1 MSITYNDPA
10 GGTASD
16 MGSQIRTDYY
26 NKKALIEAKKEQY
39 FGQLAD
45 VTKMPKNMG
54 KTIKQYHYLPLL
66 DDRNIN
72 DQGLNASGVVGNFD
86 ISLRVT
92 GPGSDGTAG
101 TGEIRYFTGDG
112 TTELLAIA
120 DMQAKFNAWHKAL
133 VVAGGL
139 EGILTTPGTDD
150 ADYTNNV
157 TTGGTYSSGQSAY
170 DSGYRFFPVAT
181 NAAGLVAS
189 TNSDSGNLYGSSKD
203 IGSVSGK
210 LPSLSENGGRV
221 NRVGFTRVE
230 IEGTIAKFGFFDE
243 YTQESVDFDSD
254 SELEMHIVRE
264 SVMGAN
270 EMTEDALQIDLING
284 AGVVRFS
291 GAATNLATLTG
302 VTASGITEVT
312 YEDLVR
318 LSIDL
323 DNNRTPKK
331 TTMITGTRMVD
342 TRTIDGAR
350 VLYIGSELIPTIKR
364 MTDYHSDKAF
374 IEVHKYAAGGNTF
387 TGEIGSVDQFRI
399 VVVPEMMKHEG
410 AGAVEGVNAG
420 YLATGGNYDAF
431 PMLCV
436 GEKSF
441 TTIGFQT
448 DGKTVKF
455 KTKHAKPGSVES
467 YSGDPFGETG
477 FYSIKWYYGTM
488 ILRSERLAVVW
499 TVARY

>member
-1 MSITYNDPA
+1 MAITYNDGNPSNI
-10 GGTASD
+10 GT
-16 MGSQIRTDYY
+16 QIRTDYY

-72 DQGLNASGVVGNFD
+72 DQGLNAAGVAGNFD
-86 ISLRVT
+86 ISIRVQ
-92 GPGSDGTAG
+92 GPGSDGTPG
-101 TGEIRYFTGDG
+101 TGEVRYWAGDG
-112 TTELLAIA
+112 ATAALAVTDAVTKINNWVEA
-120 DMQAKFNAWHKAL
+120 PI
-133 VVAGGL
+133 VAGGL
-139 EGILTTPGTDD
+139 NSVLSAPVGGD
-150 ADYTNNV
+150 ADYAV
-157 TTGGTYSSGQSAY
+157 HSTTGGSYASGSSAFDQGF
-170 DSGYRFFPVAT
+170 RFSNDT
-181 NAAGLVAS
+181 AGDA
-189 TNSDSGNLYGSSKD
+189 NSDAGNLYGSSKD
-203 IGSVSGK
+203 IGSISGK
-210 LPSLSENGGRV
+210 LPALSENGGRV

-254 SELEMHIVRE
+254 AELEMHIVRE

-270 EMTEDALQIDLING
+270 EITEDALQIDLLNG
-284 AGVVRFS
+284 AGVVRFA
-291 GAATNLATLTG
+291 GDTTNLGGISG
-302 VTASGITEVT
+302 VAGSVTEVD

-331 TTMITGTRMVD
+331 TTMITGTRMID

-350 VLYIGSELIPTIKR
+350 VLYIGSELIPSIKR
-364 MTDYHSDKAF
+364 MVDFHNEKAF
-374 IEVHKYAAGGNTF
+374 VEVYKYAAGTNTF

-410 AGAVEGVNAG
+410 AGAAEGVNSG

-436 GEKSF
+436 GEGSF

-455 KTKHAKPGSVES
+455 KVKHAKPGSTES
-467 YSGDPFGETG
+467 YAGDPYGETG

-488 ILRSERLAVVW
+488 ILRSERLAVIW
-499 TVARY
+499 TAARY

>member
-39 FGQLAD
+39 FSQLAD

-86 ISLRVT
+86 ISMRVT

-101 TGEIRYFTGDG
+101 EGEIRYFTGDG
-112 TTELLAIA
+112 TSALLAIA
-120 DMQAKFNAWHKAL
+120 DMQTKHNAWAEGL

-139 EGILTTPGTDD
+139 GLTLVGVTPDLAYTD
-150 ADYTNNV
+150 AVNNV
-157 TTGGTYSSGQSAY
+157 DGLTYAL
-170 DSGYRFFPVAT
+170 GYRYF
-181 NAAGLVAS
+181 NAGEDAAALVAS
-189 TNSDSGNLYGSSKD
+189 CNSDSGNLYGSSKD

-243 YTQESVDFDSD
+243 YTQESIDFDSD

-467 YSGDPFGETG
+467 YAGDPFGETG